1 MILPM
6 RQEPTMARQVGTAP
20 KISAKSPTPTKSPK
34 PKTDQPGRPVMND
47 PTMRAMSKAVKGKMG
62 DQRGANS

>member
-1 MILPM
+1 
-6 RQEPTMARQVGTAP
+6 MARQVGTAP

-47 PTMRAMSKAVKGKMG
+47 PTMRAMSKQLRGRWVTKGVQIHEARQ
-62 DQRGANS
+62 DRR